1 MDTAKFLR
9 QISLFKECRDTDLA
23 RVAAICEEK
32 EYPQGT
38 VIFREGETGNALY
51 AVREGTIRIS
61 KLIPTVGEEAMAFLE
76 EGGHFGE
83 MALLDDAPRSATA
96 IAHSECRL
104 LVIRKSAFLDLL
116 KDEALA
122 CQLLLVFCKTL
133 SYRLRGT
140 TDRIVT
146 LFAFARQNW

>member
-1 MDTAKFLR
+1 MDTANFLR
-9 QISLFKECRDTDLA
+9 QISLFKECRDGDLA

-32 EYPQGT
+32 VYPQGT
-38 VIFREGETGNALY
+38 VVFREGETGNALY

-61 KLIPTVGEEAMAFLE
+61 KLIPKGGEEAMAFLE

-83 MALLDDAPRSATA
+83 MALLDEGPRSATA
-96 IAHSECRL
+96 IAHTKCHL

-122 CQLLLVFCKTL
+122 SQLLLVFCRTL
-133 SYRLRGT
+133 SHRLRET
-140 TDRIVT
+140 TDRIIT
-146 LFAFARQNW
+146 LFAFTRQHW